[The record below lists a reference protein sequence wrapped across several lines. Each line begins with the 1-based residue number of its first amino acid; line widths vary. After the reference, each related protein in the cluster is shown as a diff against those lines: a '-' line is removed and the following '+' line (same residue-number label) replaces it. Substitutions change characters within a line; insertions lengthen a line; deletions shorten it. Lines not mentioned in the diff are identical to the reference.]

1 MALMTTIE
9 EPSTHK
15 GTSDSTAPV
24 GIMQRLTPELGFDLV
39 RIYLGLGLAIRG
51 VLFLA
56 DPSWISEQL
65 HTAEELL
72 WPSRLIAIG
81 HLGAGVLLGLG
92 LFTRT
97 AAFVQ
102 LVPVLGAVLLV
113 HRREGLASP
122 GQSLE
127 FAALVAAMLLFYAA
141 FGAGRLSLDAYLAK
155 RKASRAKR

>member
-1 MALMTTIE
+1 MTTID

-15 GTSDSTAPV
+15 GTTASAAPA

-39 RIYLGLGLAIRG
+39 RIYLGIGLAIRG

-65 HTAEELL
+65 HTAQELL

-81 HLGAGVLLGLG
+81 HLSAGVLLGLG
-92 LFTRT
+92 LFTRA

-113 HRREGLASP
+113 HRREGLASA

-141 FGAGRLSLDAYLAK
+141 FGSGRLSLDAYLQ
-155 RKASRAKR
+155 RKSSRRR

>member
-1 MALMTTIE
+1 MTTFDE
-9 EPSTHK
+9 SSRRK
-15 GTSDSTAPV
+15 GTTASAAPV
-24 GIMQRLTPELGFDLV
+24 GIAQRLTPELGFDLV
-39 RIYLGLGLAIRG
+39 RIYLGIGLAVRG

-65 HTAEELL
+65 HTAQALL

-81 HLGAGVLLGLG
+81 HLAAGVLLGLG

-113 HRREGLASP
+113 HRREGLASA

-127 FAALVAAMLLFYAA
+127 FAALVAAMLVFYAA
-141 FGAGRLSLDAYLAK
+141 FGAGRLSLDAYLQ
-155 RKASRAKR
+155 RKTRRH

>member
-1 MALMTTIE
+1 MTTID

-15 GTSDSTAPV
+15 GTTAAAAPA
-24 GIMQRLTPELGFDLV
+24 GILQRLTPELGFDLV
-39 RIYLGLGLAIRG
+39 LIYLGLGLAVRG

-65 HTAEELL
+65 HTAEELI
-72 WPSRLIAIG
+72 WPSRVIALG

-102 LVPVLGAVLLV
+102 LLPVLGAVLLV

-141 FGAGRLSLDAYLAK
+141 FGSGRLSLDAYLK
-155 RKASRAKR
+155 RRASRSR